1 MKLLAALVI
10 LTLATPALRAQ
21 GKGDVKAGKV
31 AFTATCK
38 TCHGVAG
45 EGNPAIAKALKVTI
59 PVLGSKEVQGKSDED
74 LKKVIAVGKD
84 KMKPVQ
90 GLSSRQ
96 VQDVI
101 AFVRSLATP

>member
-1 MKLLAALVI
+1 MKFFAALVV
-10 LTLATPALRAQ
+10 LTLATPAAWAD
-21 GKGDVKAGKV
+21 GKGDVQAGKA
-31 AFTATCK
+31 AFTTSCK

-45 EGNPAIAKALKVTI
+45 EANPAIAKVLKVTI

-74 LKKVIAVGKD
+74 LKKVITAGNG

-101 AFVRSLATP
+101 AFVRTLAKP